1 MQRTI
6 CYMVAIVTG
15 HDDIENCVRL
25 DEVDPTC
32 MFIRYGAYIQQ
43 EWHGYESRVMTGD
56 RKYKVIG
63 RPWVKLIFP
72 YLTNLEWLYFASTLA
87 NGAQSVDVTVYLVN
101 KDLRENHYYNGT
113 LHINESEPNTYEWG
127 ERYNIEFE
135 IRDLVEIG

>member
-1 MQRTI
+1 MRRTL
-6 CYMVAIVTG
+6 CYMVSFAVG
-15 HDDIENCVRL
+15 HDNIEECERL

-32 MFIRYGAYIQQ
+32 LFVRYGAYIQQ
-43 EWHGYESRVMTGD
+43 EWHSYESRVMTGD

-63 RPWVKLIFP
+63 RPWTKLIFP
-72 YLTNLEWLYFASTLA
+72 YLTTDEWLYFATTLA
-87 NGAQSVDVTVYLVN
+87 GGAESVDVTVYLLN
-101 KDLRENHYYNGT
+101 MDSRENHYYNGT